1 MPQAQQIAFIAEP
14 NLTFGSRF
22 LRHFVPAEWRLL
34 CHFSLDVMCH
44 GYIDEKIQAG
54 GVSHAEIEIEF
65 DRMLTDITVDER
77 MDSVSSHGFAWGI

>member
-1 MPQAQQIAFIAEP
+1 MPLRRQ
-14 NLTFGSRF
+14 NLS
-22 LRHFVPAEWRLL
+22 LIWRLL

-44 GYIDEKIQAG
+44 RYIDEKIQAG
-54 GVSHAEIEIEF
+54 GVSHAEIEVEF